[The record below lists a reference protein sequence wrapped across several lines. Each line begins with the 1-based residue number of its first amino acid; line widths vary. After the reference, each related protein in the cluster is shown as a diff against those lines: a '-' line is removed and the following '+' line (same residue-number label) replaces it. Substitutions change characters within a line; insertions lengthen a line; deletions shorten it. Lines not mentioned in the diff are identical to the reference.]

1 MLQLFGTVFG
11 QVMILFIMI
20 GIGFLFGKL
29 GKVNMD
35 GASQITL
42 FLLYVINPCCLLDAM
57 VNGYTEGML
66 GEFLLLILLTLLI
79 HLLFIG
85 LMQLFFRGRDQVSS
99 AVFRSAAIYGNM
111 GFMGIPLIGMV
122 LGDTA
127 VAYLSIV
134 IVTQNLLLWSHCAGT
149 ISGQMNLRKVF
160 VNPMVPCFLIGL
172 LLIMTGWRF
181 PLPIMRT
188 ITLLGNANSSMAML
202 VIGVQMAHVP
212 VGGLFRNPDYYLV
225 TFLKLVGTPLL
236 ALALL
241 LVLPLH
247 LPKLIICTFVIAF
260 STPMAG
266 SVSMFAQ
273 NYGNGVEKTS
283 QLAFLTMLF
292 SILTMPVIGTLV
304 QMLP

>member
-1 MLQLFGTVFG
+1 MLALFLTVFQ

-20 GIGFLFGKL
+20 GIGFLFGRLHKAD
-29 GKVNMD
+29 MT

-57 VNGYTEGML
+57 VNGYKEGML
-66 GEFLLLILLTLLI
+66 REFLLLIVMTLAI
-79 HLLFIG
+79 HFLFIA
-85 LMQLFFRGRDQVSS
+85 LVQLFFRGRDKAS
-99 AVFRSAAIYGNM
+99 AAVLRSAAIYGNM
-111 GFMGIPLIGMV
+111 GFMGIPLIQMV

-127 VAYLSIV
+127 VAYLSII

-149 ISGQMNLRKVF
+149 ISGQMNIRKVF
-160 VNPMVPCFLIGL
+160 INPIVPCFLIGL
-172 LLIMTGWRF
+172 LLIVTGWQL
-181 PLPIMRT
+181 PWPIMRT

-202 VIGVQMAHVP
+202 VIGLQMAHVP
-212 VGGLFRNPDYYLV
+212 IQGMFRNSDYLLV
-225 TFLKLVGTPLL
+225 TFLKLLGTPLL
-236 ALALL
+236 ALVLL
-241 LVLPLH
+241 MPFHLSPL
-247 LPKLIICTFVIAF
+247 IVSTFVIAF

-266 SVSMFAQ
+266 TVSMFAQ

-304 QMLP
+304 QLLP